1 MRLFRVTTEC
11 RKCEHRN
18 MHWINEPQ
26 RKAAFQKPPDE
37 LLTVQRCPVS
47 RCQEKVPIF
56 ARHLRE
62 STFDLGA
69 TQEAAAHP
77 QIRKTGAVPNLIA
90 PVPKLT
96 ERQTKVCALILE
108 GYSRRRIARTL
119 HVSVSLVRDE
129 LRAAARV
136 LCADEPIA
144 CRVLPRQTVVAYYTT
159 RAGSAEPDE
168 VMRIPA

>member
-11 RKCEHRN
+11 RKCTHRY

-26 RKAAFQKPPDE
+26 RKAAFQRPPDE
-37 LLTVQRCPVS
+37 LLTVQRCQTTA
-47 RCQEKVPIF
+47 CAEKVPIF

-62 STFDLGA
+62 ATFDLGA
-69 TQEAAAHP
+69 TQEAAKHP

-96 ERQTKVCALILE
+96 ERQARICALILE
-108 GYSRRRIARTL
+108 GHTARRIARTL
-119 HVSVSLVRDE
+119 HVSTSTVRDE
-129 LRAAARV
+129 VRAAARV

-159 RAGSAEPDE
+159 RVGSAEPE
-168 VMRIPA
+168 NVFQSPA